1 VQSRERRYRFQ
12 SVLTL
17 NFLAPIYIGWDGM
30 EELAWAI
37 SRTKDN
43 YLPAYS
49 HRITHEL
56 LSYFRRKLGSRQA
69 IYAEKM

>member
-1 VQSRERRYRFQ
+1 
-12 SVLTL
+12 
-17 NFLAPIYIGWDGM
+17 M